1 MGNTYFH
8 KLTEVQKELLEQF
21 GIIGN
26 VVVLF
31 ASLIVLIKASSLTI
45 TNSVNLASV
54 TGLGK
59 TKVGFLLVAFSTSLP
74 ELFVAIFA
82 ILDPKT
88 VGISL
93 GNILGSNIINI
104 CLILG
109 IGFLIMAIK
118 YPESAEFFTKMARDE
133 VGNLNFGIFVAAI
146 VPLLLLYLGYSSQIL
161 GFLLVGLFVYN
172 VYELAKKRETVEQ
185 ISDTAEK
192 YERGKYIIKTLLG
205 IIGVVGSSFFI
216 IESASFLAL
225 IVGVPPVI
233 VGATVVAFGTSFPE
247 LVTTVDSVRKG
258 FIDLALGNV
267 IGSCFINIT
276 LILGITFMFAPI
288 EVNIAAFSDL
298 ILFSLISNI
307 VFGYIMQNSR
317 IRIQQGITL
326 LLIYSIF
333 LVVSLSPS

>member
-1 MGNTYFH
+1 M
-8 KLTEVQKELLEQF
+8 VLEQL

-26 VVVLF
+26 ITVLF
-31 ASLIVLIKASSLTI
+31 ISLAILIRSSSLTI

-74 ELFVAIFA
+74 ELVVTTFA
-82 ILDPKT
+82 IVDQQT
-88 VGISL
+88 VGISI
-93 GNILGSNIINI
+93 GNLLGSNIMNI

-118 YPESAEFFTKMARDE
+118 YPESAGFFTKMTRDE
-133 VGNLNFGIFVAAI
+133 VGNLNFGIFVASI
-146 VPLLLLYLGYSSQIL
+146 VPLLLLYFGYATQVMGFIL
-161 GFLLVGLFVYN
+161 IGLFIYN
-172 VYELAKKRETVEQ
+172 MYDLVRKRETVQQ

-192 YERGKYIIKTLLG
+192 SEHKKYIIKSILG
-205 IIGVVGSSFFI
+205 VIGVVSSSFFI

-225 IVGVPPVI
+225 IAGIPPIV

-247 LVTTVDSVRKG
+247 LVTSVDSVRKG

-276 LILGITFMFAPI
+276 LILGITFVFAPLN
-288 EVNIAAFSDL
+288 VNISAFSDL

-307 VFGYIMQNSR
+307 VLGYIIQNASIGKR
-317 IRIQQGITL
+317 EGITL
-326 LLIYSIF
+326 LIIYAIF
-333 LVVSLSPS
+333 LAVSLGQG